1 MTNTDR
7 RADWD
12 RMPGTCEI
20 SNGKGKV
27 YRGMVRFER
36 PCATCGERFGIH
48 VTQSTAD
55 GEAHNSGFGLR
66 NCEKHRMKM
75 VPAGIGVSVD
85 AAEKLRT
92 ANVTMKE
99 ELTGLYARNAALHA
113 ENEILKSRLAVYELP
128 SMNVP
133 RVSAFTQEPLTDAK
147 AATTEE
153 LGQKWLEKNPQAA
166 MLTHDT
172 ALKPLDAAGQ
182 ELLQKWLAKNNVQK
196 MPWEC

>member
-1 MTNTDR
+1 MTNTDK
-7 RADWD
+7 RAGWD
-12 RMPGTCEI
+12 RVPGTCEI
-20 SNGKGKV
+20 SNGKGKT

-92 ANVTMKE
+92 ANVTMKD
-99 ELTGLYARNAALHA
+99 ELTGLYALNKELRD
-113 ENEILKSRLAVYELP
+113 RLARYE
-128 SMNVP
+128 
-133 RVSAFTQEPLTDAK
+133 
-147 AATTEE
+147 
-153 LGQKWLEKNPQAA
+153 G
-166 MLTHDT
+166 
-172 ALKPLDAAGQ
+172 
-182 ELLQKWLAKNNVQK
+182 ELLQNGNSQNNVK
-196 MPWEC
+196 MPWEG